1 MVLGARE
8 KRNSSLHNARPRH
21 SQWSDIHVHVHVH
34 VCTCGVKVRVIALNH
49 GGIKRKSRTFSHVIM
64 PVNAHIS
71 AKKTHISYVNWREV
85 EFAAIYTSKALT
97 IDTHEIEREHAR
109 TRVNAL
115 MGTRPSHI
123 VCLN

>member
-1 MVLGARE
+1 MPGLA
-8 KRNSSLHNARPRH
+8 KHNG
-21 SQWSDIHVHVHVH
+21 QTYMYMYMYMYVHVHVH